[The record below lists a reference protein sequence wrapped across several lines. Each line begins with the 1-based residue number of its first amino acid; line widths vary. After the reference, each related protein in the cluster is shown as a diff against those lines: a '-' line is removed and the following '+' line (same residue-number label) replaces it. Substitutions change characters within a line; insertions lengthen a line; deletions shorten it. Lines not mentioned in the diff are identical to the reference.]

1 MSYEA
6 GFLCLQGWRKTMSE
20 ERYKLHWITALI
32 EVLKTLKEMII
43 PLVIIV
49 FANGLQDSGTGKWYW
64 DYLTFIIF
72 GVLIIVFFITG
83 IIKWKRFV
91 YWFEDD
97 ELRIEY
103 GLFVKKKRYIPF
115 HRIQSLDYTEGILHR
130 PLKLV
135 KVKVET
141 AGGADVTKS
150 DAELTAITK
159 DAATRIEKK
168 MTEAKQRKMRK
179 LDETEEL
186 EPVVEPVQE
195 SRAVF
200 KMVGKDLLVLATTSG
215 GIGLILSGVFIFLG
229 QFAELIPFD
238 KAYSEISEFIRY
250 GVLIVVIAVFLV
262 LLVIWGISVL
272 MTYLGYY
279 GFTVEL
285 DKEDLVIS
293 RGLIEKKRVTV
304 PLNRVQSVRIIE
316 NPFRQLFGYANVV
329 IDNAGGGLGESARI
343 NLFPLVK
350 KTNINGSLKEIFPDL
365 VVEEPTQK
373 VPPRGKRY
381 YYRID
386 FLWMIPAIGA
396 LTYFF
401 FPYGLFSL
409 LLIPVI
415 VLWGVFQHRS
425 AAFGVFG
432 NQLTMRFRGFSL
444 QTAYLMKNRIQSMEI
459 KQNYFHRKRNV
470 SIVSAPVKS
479 GMGVFNAQVRFMEEE
494 DANRILDWYEPSKE
508 RKDESELE

>member
-1 MSYEA
+1 
-6 GFLCLQGWRKTMSE
+6 MSE
-20 ERYKLHWITALI
+20 ERNKLHWITALI
-32 EVLKTLKEMII
+32 EVLKTLKEMIL
-43 PLVIIV
+43 PLIVIV

-141 AGGADVTKS
+141 AGGADIMKS

-159 DAATRIEKK
+159 EAAKRIEEK
-168 MTEAKQRKMRK
+168 MAEAKQNIVHKP
-179 LDETEEL
+179 DDIEGL
-186 EPVVEPVQE
+186 EAVVEPRPKLKLVY
-195 SRAVF
+195 
-200 KMVGKDLLVLATTSG
+200 KMTSKDLLVLATTSG
-215 GIGLILSGVFIFLG
+215 GIGLILSGVLIFLV
-229 QFAELIPFD
+229 QFAEFIPFD
-238 KAYSEISEFIRY
+238 KMYIEISEFIKY
-250 GVLIVVIAVFLV
+250 GLLIVAIAVFLV

-329 IDNAGGGLGESARI
+329 IDNAGGGLGDSARI
-343 NLFPLVK
+343 NLFPLLK
-350 KTNINGSLKEIFPDL
+350 KSAINGPLKEIFPDL
-365 VVEEPTQK
+365 IVDEPTRK
-373 VPPRGKRY
+373 VPDRGKRY

-386 FLWMIPAIGA
+386 FLWMIPAIVA
-396 LTYFF
+396 LTYYFY
-401 FPYGLFSL
+401 PYGLFSIAI
-409 LLIPVI
+409 IPII
-415 VLWGVFQHRS
+415 VLWGLFQHRS
-425 AAFGVFG
+425 AAFEMFG
-432 NQLTMRFRGFSL
+432 NQLTMRFRGISL
-444 QTAYLMKNRIQSMEI
+444 QTAYMMKNRIQSMEM
-459 KQNYFHRKRNV
+459 KQNYFHRKKNV
-470 SIVSAPVKS
+470 AVVSARVKS
-479 GMGVFNAQVRFMEEE
+479 GVGVFNAQVSYMEEE
-494 DANRILDWYEPSKE
+494 DANQILDWYEPVRVQGIE
-508 RKDESELE
+508 TDVIVENNLD